1 MLRDSALA
9 CAVLR
14 SRAAHPGVGETL
26 GGADWFSG
34 QPEGPG
40 TGVST
45 GQGTKLGDPRP
56 APVCA
61 LRGEYC
67 PMLRASC

>member
-1 MLRDSALA
+1 MLRDSARA

-45 GQGTKLGDPRP
+45 KLGDPGP

-61 LRGEYC
+61 LRGAPC
-67 PMLRASC
+67 